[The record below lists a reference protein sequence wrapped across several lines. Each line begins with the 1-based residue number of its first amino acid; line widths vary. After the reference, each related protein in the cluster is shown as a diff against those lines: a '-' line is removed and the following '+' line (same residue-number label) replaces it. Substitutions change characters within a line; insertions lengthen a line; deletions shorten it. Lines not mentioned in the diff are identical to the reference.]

1 MLCWCSG
8 TSEGYDDDTQELFGL
23 GPSVIEDKPFCV
35 DFNLPAPHEHDI
47 SHHDSD
53 GLFGKCNSA
62 SDNLL
67 DELFS

>member
-23 GPSVIEDKPFCV
+23 GPSMMEDIPCSV
-35 DFNLPAPHEHDI
+35 DHNVPAPHDDDV
-47 SHHDSD
+47 SHHDSVRLYD
-53 GLFGKCNSA
+53 KCNSA